1 MNTAAILLLIGTAL
15 TGVVRMWRSDA
26 IQSSLP
32 LLLQWERWP
41 ALYRIGFVLGL
52 SLAGAIATA
61 LAQGTPITASL
72 GDAVMAALAA
82 MGINS
87 ATKNVGHDMTMAAV
101 EKDVHYKPSALRD
114 VLSIALPLN
123 QDLLDAVS
131 AKAPREHR
139 P

>member
-15 TGVVRMWRSDA
+15 TGVVRMWRTDSVQA
-26 IQSSLP
+26 VLP
-32 LLLQWERWP
+32 SLLQWERWP

-61 LAQGTPITASL
+61 LAQGTPIVASL

-87 ATKNVGHDMTMAAV
+87 ATKSVGHDMTFNAV
-101 EKDVHYKPSALRD
+101 EKNAAYKPSVLRD

-131 AKAPREHR
+131 RKAPK
-139 P
+139 